1 MTELILGS
9 RRSGKTLE
17 LIKRSAKDGIYIL
30 TSSKRRADDLF
41 RYAQS
46 VGFDIPYP
54 ITMDDYRRSRF
65 HGSSLER
72 DGIYIDQADDIL
84 HQLFSGIDLKAVT
97 WTKYEFTDLDVV
109 DKRVAW
115 PKENPHIK
123 EENK

>member
-30 TSSKRRADDLF
+30 TLNKRRADDLF
-41 RYAQS
+41 RFAQS

-54 ITMDDYRRSRF
+54 VSIEDFRRNRF
-65 HGSSLER
+65 AGSSIER
-72 DGIYIDQADDIL
+72 EGLYIDQADDIL
-84 HQLFSGIDLKAVT
+84 NQVFSGIELKGVT
-97 WTKYEFTDLDVV
+97 WTKYGFTDLDVV
-109 DKRVAW
+109 DKKTAW